1 MLRDAFGEPYEVEL
15 LDIYVLE
22 DKFFEKTMGEI
33 IRMALEAFVPEM
45 KSGVVYFDLSN
56 GSFVSAGLGA
66 GEDLTKSAHLVKIYE
81 IPQNFYG
88 TWFIA
93 GSEDFFYPDDLEKAR
108 EILIK
113 EGTPEEEVEYEIS
126 ALGVEGVAEKL
137 EMNEEEFQERL
148 VSYLESFTHL
158 GELWEEVEK
167 RYWELVRE

>member
-22 DKFFEKTMGEI
+22 DKFFEKTVGEI

>member
-22 DKFFEKTMGEI
+22 DKFFEKTVGEI

-66 GEDLTKSAHLVKIYE
+66 GEDLTKSAHLVKVYE
-81 IPQNFYG
+81 IPANFFG

-93 GSEDFFYPDDLEKAR
+93 RPEDFFYPDDLEKAR

-113 EGTPEEEVEYEIS
+113 EGTPEEEVEYEINN
-126 ALGVEGVAEKL
+126 LGVEGIAEKL
-137 EMNEEEFQERL
+137 EMSEKEFEERL
-148 VSYLESFTHL
+148 VSYLESFNVMSD
-158 GELWEEVEK
+158 LWEEVERK
-167 RYWELVRE
+167 YWELVKE